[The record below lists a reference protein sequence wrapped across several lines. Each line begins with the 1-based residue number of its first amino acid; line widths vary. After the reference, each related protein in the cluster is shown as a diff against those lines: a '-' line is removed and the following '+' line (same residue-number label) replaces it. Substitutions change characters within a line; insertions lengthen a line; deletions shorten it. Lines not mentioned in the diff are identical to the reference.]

1 LIKLSMFITE
11 EYLKSIF
18 SLNIP
23 KEEENQKRI
32 SAVIIPFLLK
42 DGEWFLIF
50 EKKAKSLRKHAGQIS
65 FPGGIKE
72 PNDKTL
78 LHTAVR
84 ETCEEIGICEND
96 IEIIGNLE
104 PTKTLTTNYAIYPF
118 VGIVNRQ
125 PPYKINTD
133 EVEKLL
139 FVPLDFLIKH
149 YPIKKGKLRYQ
160 GKIRET
166 LLIEYEGEIIWGATA
181 RILNKLL
188 PKLL

>member
-1 LIKLSMFITE
+1 MFRNKKW
-11 EYLKSIF
+11 LKSIF
-18 SLNIP
+18 SLNIS
-23 KEEENQKRI
+23 EEISNQSRI
-32 SAVIIPFLLK
+32 SAVIIPFLPK
-42 DGEWFLIF
+42 NGEWFLIF

-78 LHTAVR
+78 LHTAIR

-96 IEIIGNLE
+96 IEIIGNIE
-104 PTKTLTTNYAIYPF
+104 PTKTLTTDYLIYPF

-125 PPYKINTD
+125 PPYKINPD

-139 FVPLDFLIKH
+139 FVPLNFLIEH
-149 YPIKKGKLRYQ
+149 YPIKKGKLNYN

-166 LLIEYEGEIIWGATA
+166 PLVEYEGEIIWGATA